1 LRLVRLPGHLA
12 NCNSKASGCLLLLY
26 CYKVQN
32 RENFP
37 MLKTTA
43 CLLFAGAASTA
54 ALPLSLGL
62 AAAGAAALLLDHH
75 R

>member
-1 LRLVRLPGHLA
+1 
-12 NCNSKASGCLLLLY
+12 
-26 CYKVQN
+26 
-32 RENFP
+32 

-54 ALPLSLGL
+54 ALPLSLTL
-62 AAAGAAALLLDHH
+62 AAAGVAALAVDHY

>member
-1 LRLVRLPGHLA
+1 MGVDRD
-12 NCNSKASGCLLLLY
+12 
-26 CYKVQN
+26 
-32 RENFP
+32 NFP

>member
-1 LRLVRLPGHLA
+1 
-12 NCNSKASGCLLLLY
+12 
-26 CYKVQN
+26 
-32 RENFP
+32 

-43 CLLFAGAASTA
+43 CLLFVGAASTA
-54 ALPLSLGL
+54 ALPIACGL

>member
-1 LRLVRLPGHLA
+1 
-12 NCNSKASGCLLLLY
+12 
-26 CYKVQN
+26 
-32 RENFP
+32 

-54 ALPLSLGL
+54 ALPLSLAL
-62 AAAGAAALLLDHH
+62 AAAGAVCLWADHN